1 MALENLF
8 RGDKSVLARRDRHS
22 VRLSNGSLRGPED
35 LGGKRTTNLP
45 MMSEGIN
52 QAAESPPVF
61 LPDRDD
67 L

>member
-8 RGDKSVLARRDRHS
+8 RGDESVLARRNRYS
-22 VRLSNGSLRGPED
+22 MRLSNGSLLGPED

-61 LPDRDD
+61 LPNRDD